1 MNIIKYLPFLLM
13 TLSLPAHA
21 EIFKCKDA
29 SGKINYQ
36 SLPCSSATTTQG
48 VIKVKELD
56 PQADK
61 KAEEKLKAWEE
72 EHAAKEAAEMEEAK
86 QRQIELDRKESL
98 EIQRRAAIAQEQQAI
113 AAQQRLEQE
122 NRVMVTPLYNRYPW
136 GNTYYPNQ
144 NFNGYHPP
152 HNDNHDNRD
161 YEPHDRPDSPMPPP
175 SSQSPLSPHTS
186 VLISPHDKR

>member
-1 MNIIKYLPFLLM
+1 MNSIKHLPMLLM
-13 TLSLPAHA
+13 ALSLPAHA

-36 SLPCSSATTTQG
+36 SLPCPSTTKSQG
-48 VIKVKELD
+48 VVKVKELD
-56 PQADK
+56 PQTAK
-61 KAEEKLKAWEE
+61 EAEEKLKAWEE

-98 EIQRRAAIAQEQQAI
+98 AIQRRAAIAQEQQAI

-122 NRVMVTPLYNRYPW
+122 NRVIVAPLYNQYPW
-136 GNTYYPNQ
+136 GNNYYPNQ
-144 NFNGYHPP
+144 NFNDYHPP
-152 HNDNHDNRD
+152 HNDNHDHT
-161 YEPHDRPDSPMPPP
+161 PHDRPDSPLPPSP